1 MKRSNIDIFKSATG
15 GVLSLVSVLL
25 VTHYFL
31 SYRYWMDAFEKY
43 GLSAYA
49 ILSMEDILFPL
60 GRLNM
65 MIFAPS
71 VLAVVIINVFLFRYI
86 FKEKSDNWKEYA
98 MFVFILIFMF
108 VSDCLFKEIF
118 MPNSNVGT
126 NNGAIF
132 LTDGTKIPIG
142 NELHLIFYGTRY
154 IILSDT
160 LNNTILLPVSSVKK
174 VDTYGLLLPTSFN
187 KH

>member
-15 GVLSLVSVLL
+15 GIFSLVSVLL
-25 VTHYFL
+25 VLHYFL
-31 SYRYWMDAFEKY
+31 SYRYWMNTFETY

-60 GRLNM
+60 GKFNM
-65 MIFAPS
+65 MVFATS
-71 VLAVVIINVFLFRYI
+71 FLTVVIIAILSFTYI
-86 FKEKSDNWKEYA
+86 FKEKSDTWKEYA
-98 MFVFILIFMF
+98 MFILILIFTF
-108 VSDCLFKEIF
+108 VSNYLFNEIL
-118 MPNSNVGT
+118 MPSSNVKT

-132 LTDGTKIPIG
+132 LTDGTKIHVG
-142 NELHLIFYGTRY
+142 NELHLVFYGTRY